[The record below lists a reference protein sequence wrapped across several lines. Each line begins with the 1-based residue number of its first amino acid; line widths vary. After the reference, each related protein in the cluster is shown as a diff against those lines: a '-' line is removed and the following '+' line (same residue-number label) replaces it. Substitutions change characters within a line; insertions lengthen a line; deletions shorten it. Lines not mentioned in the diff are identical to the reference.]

1 MGTSFDNSLS
11 LISLNNSQVEE
22 RSMETPA
29 ISGFDSDFQSQRKL
43 PSKFDCTMP
52 WKETSAPTYFSK
64 ADSTDTKAAL
74 NKHFS
79 KAIKSEVASL
89 SPIVKRISE
98 QVGRQ
103 FEERVSRIE
112 EQVHRFLNS
121 GLEMTSIKEKI
132 LEEVIGD
139 VKKMNGA
146 GGKLFNEAMA
156 SNVDIEEKENKEN
169 MINTPFSSQTSLE
182 SEDNENK
189 TMDERNHI
197 SKDVLGK
204 PTL

>member
-11 LISLNNSQVEE
+11 LVLLNNSQAEE
-22 RSMETPA
+22 RSMVTAA
-29 ISGFDSDFQSQRKL
+29 ISGFDSVFESQSKL
-43 PSKFDCTMP
+43 PSEFDCTMP
-52 WKETSAPTYFSK
+52 WKETSEPTYCSK

-146 GGKLFNEAMA
+146 GGKLFNEATA
-156 SNVDIEEKENKEN
+156 SSLDIKSKEDKEN
-169 MINTPFSSQTSLE
+169 MINEAFSSQTSLE
-182 SEDNENK
+182 S
-189 TMDERNHI
+189 
-197 SKDVLGK
+197 KDMEIEQWMTETTFPRICKESRL
-204 PTL
+204 